1 MRIARESIF
10 PATRPFVKCEGEL
23 IRTSAHETRR
33 WSGTA
38 TRPSADR
45 VSAARP
51 MQTQCAPRRTGHGL
65 FPKRHNRKHKLAA
78 VHPHRS
84 HTAIRPLRL
93 GRTGHL
99 RGCRRL
105 RRHRSTGGACI
116 TGGTW
121 NLRSPRRPG
130 RTGKGLRYRQVRSA
144 SGAHLRRGI
153 VHRTAFRARLIRRH
167 RCWSKAHTYL
177 PS

>member
-1 MRIARESIF
+1 MRSGINPNFCTGNALSE
-10 PATRPFVKCEGEL
+10 
-23 IRTSAHETRR
+23 RR
-33 WSGTA
+33 IGTA
-38 TRPSADR
+38 PPPRLSADR

-51 MQTQCAPRRTGHGL
+51 MQTRRAEAHGAL
-65 FPKRHNRKHKLAA
+65 PKRNGCKLAA
-78 VHPHRS
+78 ARPHRS
-84 HTAIRPLRL
+84 HTAIHPLRL

-121 NLRSPRRPG
+121 NLRCPRRPG